1 LVGVRSRVSLGRRT
15 THVGALFGVSRIYL
29 VNYLVWVEFP
39 PRARGKIV
47 KKSINKL
54 N

>member
-29 VNYLVWVEFP
+29 VNYLSVGRNS

-47 KKSINKL
+47 KKSINEL